1 MAPRRGPEYDGSIGI
16 AVCRAKLKKPSR
28 WVYWLGPFALAL
40 LLAWTPTDDGPTI
53 CPFALLTGHACPGC
67 GMTRALAYLV
77 RGDFDRALLYHPLAP
92 VLTLVGIAGLVWL
105 MGRRRGSW
113 PSLSVKTINVALSIA
128 GALLL
133 GVWLTRIAT
142 GTLPPV

>member
-1 MAPRRGPEYDGSIGI
+1 M
-16 AVCRAKLKKPSR
+16 KKPSR
-28 WVYWLGPFALAL
+28 WVYWLGPFALAV

-77 RGDFDRALLYHPLAP
+77 RGDLGQAIDYHPLSL
-92 VLTLVGIAGLVWL
+92 VLALAGAVGIVWLVGKQKWGWSA
-105 MGRRRGSW
+105 
-113 PSLSVKTINVALSIA
+113 PSLKMVNLALMAA
-128 GALLL
+128 GVLAL
-133 GVWLTRIAT
+133 GVWFTRIAT

>member
-1 MAPRRGPEYDGSIGI
+1 
-16 AVCRAKLKKPSR
+16 LKKPSR

-53 CPFALLTGHACPGC
+53 CPFALLTGLACPGC

-77 RGDFDRALLYHPLAP
+77 RGDLGQAIDYHPLSL
-92 VLTLVGIAGLVWL
+92 VLALAGAVGIVWL
-105 MGRRRGSW
+105 AGKQKW
-113 PSLSVKTINVALSIA
+113 DWPAPSLKVVNLALMAA
-128 GALLL
+128 GVLLM
-133 GVWLTRIAT
+133 GVWFTRIAT